1 MVASFFS
8 GEIFGFVYTK
18 TVTKNLTPSYA
29 VKSQNGVNVISG
41 NNAPTIAIKSQNGV
55 NVISGN
61 NSPASAVSYTNS

>member
-18 TVTKNLTPSYA
+18 TITKNLTPSYA

-41 NNAPTIAIKSQNGV
+41 NNSPTSTVG
-55 NVISGN
+55 
-61 NSPASAVSYTNS
+61 YTNS

>member
-8 GEIFGFVYTK
+8 GEIFGFVYIK
-18 TVTKNLTPSYA
+18 DIYLYPSY
-29 VKSQNGVNVISG
+29 KIYPQNGVNVISG

>member
-18 TVTKNLTPSYA
+18 TITKNLTPSYA
-29 VKSQNGVNVISG
+29 VKSQNPSYLLNG
-41 NNAPTIAIKSQNGV
+41 NNNPAIAIYSQNGV
-55 NVISGN
+55 NAISGN